1 MVKVKRSHWK
11 GLEAASR
18 LQHEMLADVRSG
30 SISEVGARNR
40 EVCFAPRSGH
50 SQLGHARPLCAPPE
64 ADIRKG
70 TALYTKGANF
80 CLVEAE
86 EMTLSR
92 PVRRE
97 YLSPVVAPANKGIS

>member
-1 MVKVKRSHWK
+1 MSLLGHF
-11 GLEAASR
+11 
-18 LQHEMLADVRSG
+18 
-30 SISEVGARNR
+30 SEVGARHR
-40 EVCFAPRSGH
+40 EVCFAPRSGRR
-50 SQLGHARPLCAPPE
+50 QLGHARPLCASPE

-70 TALYTKGANF
+70 IALYTKGANF

-97 YLSPVVAPANKGIS
+97 YLSPVVATANKNKGIS

>member
-1 MVKVKRSHWK
+1 MSALLCGSGRPRGSY
-11 GLEAASR
+11 LR
-18 LQHEMLADVRSG
+18 LPGAG
-30 SISEVGARNR
+30 SE
-40 EVCFAPRSGH
+40 H
-50 SQLGHARPLCAPPE
+50 S
-64 ADIRKG
+64 KS

-97 YLSPVVAPANKGIS
+97 YLSSVVAPANKGFS

>member
-1 MVKVKRSHWK
+1 MS
-11 GLEAASR
+11 ASR
-18 LQHEMLADVRSG
+18 SIADVFGGSG
-30 SISEVGARNR
+30 DVRF
-40 EVCFAPRSGH
+40 V
-50 SQLGHARPLCAPPE
+50 PPE

-80 CLVEAE
+80 RLVEVE

>member
-1 MVKVKRSHWK
+1 MS
-11 GLEAASR
+11 ASR
-18 LQHEMLADVRSG
+18 SKADVFGGSG
-30 SISEVGARNR
+30 DVRF
-40 EVCFAPRSGH
+40 V
-50 SQLGHARPLCAPPE
+50 PPE

-70 TALYTKGANF
+70 TALYAKGANF
-80 CLVEAE
+80 CLVEVE